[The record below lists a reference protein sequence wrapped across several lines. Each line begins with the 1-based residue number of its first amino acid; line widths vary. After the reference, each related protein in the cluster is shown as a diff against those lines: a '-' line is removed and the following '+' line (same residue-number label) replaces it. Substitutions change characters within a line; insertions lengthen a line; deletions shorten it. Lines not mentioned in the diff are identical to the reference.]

1 MTSVRDLDSRSLLAG
16 AAVSVA
22 ITVPSGFIAGALSED
37 SNLVILFTLLV
48 LVAPFLGGAVA
59 ARHHR
64 RTSLIHGAAA
74 AGIGWAV
81 AIIVSVIAKLIAGD
95 GVPIAAAILLGVWS
109 VSIGMIGGYV
119 TFRRELRET

>member
-1 MTSVRDLDSRSLLAG
+1 MTSVRDLDQRSLLTG
-16 AAVSVA
+16 AAVAVA

-64 RTSLIHGAAA
+64 RTSLIHGAVA

-81 AIIVSVIAKLIAGD
+81 AIVVSVIAKLIAGD
-95 GVPIAAAILLGVWS
+95 GVPLTASLLLGVWS

>member
-1 MTSVRDLDSRSLLAG
+1 MSGLRDVDPRSVITG
-16 AAVSVA
+16 ALVDVA
-22 ITVPSGFIAGALSED
+22 ITVPAGFIAGSLDED

-48 LVAPFLGGAVA
+48 LAAPLFAGAVA

-64 RTSLIHGAAA
+64 RTSLMHGAIA
-74 AGIGWAV
+74 AGVGWAV
-81 AIIVSVIAKLIAGD
+81 AITVSIIAKLIAGD
-95 GVPIAAAILLGVWS
+95 GVPLLATVLLGVWS